1 MSRKKQ
7 IQKKK
12 KKRLE
17 EVNYNVSFLNDEVN
31 YFKTHLS
38 EVNKRFV
45 LEDIKN
51 VRVELVKLKAY
62 INSIH
67 SIINAV
73 IYRNIAVLRCIYS

>member
-1 MSRKKQ
+1 MNRRKQ
-7 IQKKK
+7 IQEQIE
-12 KKRLE
+12 KRLE

-62 INSIH
+62 INSI
-67 SIINAV
+67 
-73 IYRNIAVLRCIYS
+73 YYKGGDKKCMK

>member
-1 MSRKKQ
+1 MNRKKQ
-7 IQKKK
+7 IQEQIE
-12 KKRLE
+12 KRLE

-62 INSIH
+62 INSI
-67 SIINAV
+67 
-73 IYRNIAVLRCIYS
+73 YYKGGDKKCMK

>member
-1 MSRKKQ
+1 MNRKKQ
-7 IQKKK
+7 IQEQIE
-12 KKRLE
+12 KRLE

-62 INSIH
+62 INSI
-67 SIINAV
+67 
-73 IYRNIAVLRCIYS
+73 YYKGGEKKCMK

>member
-1 MSRKKQ
+1 MNRKKQ
-7 IQKKK
+7 IQEQIE
-12 KKRLE
+12 KRLE
-17 EVNYNVSFLNDEVN
+17 EVNYNISFLNDEVN

-62 INSIH
+62 INSI
-67 SIINAV
+67 
-73 IYRNIAVLRCIYS
+73 YYKGGEKKCTK

>member
-1 MSRKKQ
+1 MNRKKQ
-7 IQKKK
+7 IQEQIE
-12 KKRLE
+12 KRLE
-17 EVNYNVSFLNDEVN
+17 EVNYNISFLNDEVN

-62 INSIH
+62 INSI
-67 SIINAV
+67 
-73 IYRNIAVLRCIYS
+73 YYKGGEKKCMK

>member
-1 MSRKKQ
+1 MPKARGELLV
-7 IQKKK
+7 
-12 KKRLE
+12 RL
-17 EVNYNVSFLNDEVN
+17 DEVN

-62 INSIH
+62 INSIYYKGGDK
-67 SIINAV
+67 NV
-73 IYRNIAVLRCIYS
+73 